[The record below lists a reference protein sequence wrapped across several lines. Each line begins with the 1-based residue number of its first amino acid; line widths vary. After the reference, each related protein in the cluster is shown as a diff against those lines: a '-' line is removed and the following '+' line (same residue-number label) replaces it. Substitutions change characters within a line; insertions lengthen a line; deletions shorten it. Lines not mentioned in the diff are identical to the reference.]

1 MPRPDIVFY
10 EFGPFRLDM
19 QRYLLVRDN
28 EPLHLSPKAL
38 KTLLVLI
45 ENRDRVVRKDELL
58 KWIWPDAHVEES
70 NLAQNIFVI
79 RKALAEENN
88 DRYILTIPGTGYRFV
103 GLVTEQAAAPLQSF
117 RDPSNEESRLAQVG
131 TLIAVLPLKCLS
143 TSTDEFLGLGLADA
157 LITRLS
163 HIKQIKVRPTSSVL
177 RYRETRD
184 DLVTV
189 GHELNV
195 DALLDG
201 TFQRVGDQIRVS
213 VQFVRV
219 SDGITL
225 WAAIFDERFTNIFS
239 IQDTISEQV
248 AGALAVKISGE
259 EQRQLQ
265 KHYTANSDAFQHFVR
280 GRYFWNQRT
289 MEGLRKSMAC
299 AEQAIAADP
308 TYARAYV
315 GLADSYNLLAG
326 HGGLAPKETFPKARA
341 AAKIALEI
349 DPNLAE
355 AYASLGFINYRFD
368 WQFCEAEENFKR
380 AIELKPNYSTAHH
393 WYGEALA
400 SAGRFEESL
409 NALQRSQDFDPLS
422 IPISTDLA
430 QTLYFARR
438 YEECE
443 AQLRKTLEM
452 DPQFIRAHI
461 VLGTTLEQLHRYD
474 EALAS
479 LQLAVELSKNNSFAV
494 SRLGNLYALMG
505 RKREAQEILR
515 FLKKRSNEYYASPY
529 DIAVVYAGL
538 GDKENVLMHL
548 QAAVEVRDV
557 WLVWL
562 QVTPRFEFLR
572 KDPRFVALM
581 EHFRS

>member
-1 MPRPDIVFY
+1 
-10 EFGPFRLDM
+10 
-19 QRYLLVRDN
+19 
-28 EPLHLSPKAL
+28 
-38 KTLLVLI
+38 
-45 ENRDRVVRKDELL
+45 
-58 KWIWPDAHVEES
+58 
-70 NLAQNIFVI
+70 
-79 RKALAEENN
+79 
-88 DRYILTIPGTGYRFV
+88 
-103 GLVTEQAAAPLQSF
+103 
-117 RDPSNEESRLAQVG
+117 
-131 TLIAVLPLKCLS
+131 
-143 TSTDEFLGLGLADA
+143 
-157 LITRLS
+157 
-163 HIKQIKVRPTSSVL
+163 
-177 RYRETRD
+177 
-184 DLVTV
+184 
-189 GHELNV
+189 
-195 DALLDG
+195 
-201 TFQRVGDQIRVS
+201 
-213 VQFVRV
+213 
-219 SDGITL
+219 
-225 WAAIFDERFTNIFS
+225 
-239 IQDTISEQV
+239 
-248 AGALAVKISGE
+248 
-259 EQRQLQ
+259 
-265 KHYTANSDAFQHFVR
+265 
-280 GRYFWNQRT
+280 
-289 MEGLRKSMAC
+289 
-299 AEQAIAADP
+299 
-308 TYARAYV
+308 
-315 GLADSYNLLAG
+315 LLAG

-538 GDKENVLMHL
+538 GDKDKTFEWLEKDFQN
-548 QAAVEVRDV
+548 RDSRLSTFR
-557 WLVWL
+557 WET
-562 QVTPRFEFLR
+562 QFESLIN
-572 KDPRFVALM
+572 DPRFNDLLKRM
-581 EHFRS
+581 NLPQ